1 MATDFSKI
9 NTEDL
14 ITELE
19 KRGYIRVLWNQD
31 DIRDE
36 AERMEVTITDEQV
49 EDVKDYLRDNFDANN
64 GVNWYVIRY
73 AIENVVEG

>member
-1 MATDFSKI
+1 MDITKI
-9 NTEDL
+9 DTEDL

-19 KRGYIRVLWNQD
+19 KRGYIRVLWHEN
-31 DIRDE
+31 DIRDA
-36 AERMEVTITDEQV
+36 AEIMEVDITDEQM

-73 AIENVVEG
+73 AIENVVLE